1 MATPKAISR
10 KTTDLGSDY
19 KWGFVTDVESDVAPK
34 GLSEDIVRLI
44 SGKKNEPRWM
54 LDWRLRA
61 YRHWTKGGY
70 EEPRWAKVT
79 FPPIDYQDMRYYAAP
94 VSAKRLESLDE
105 VDPEMV
111 EAFNKLGI
119 PIEEQKK
126 LSGVAVDAVFDSVSV
141 ATTLK
146 DTLEKLGIIF
156 CSFSEAVQ
164 KHPDLVRKYLGTVV
178 PYTDNFFAS
187 LNSAVFSDGSF
198 AYVPPGVR
206 CPVELMTYF
215 RINTEDTGQ
224 FERTLIIADE
234 GSYVSYLE
242 GCTAPMRKSHQLH
255 AAVVEL
261 IALDNAE
268 IKYSTL
274 QNWYPGDKDGNGG
287 VYNFVTKRGKAAG
300 VNSKISWTQVETGSA
315 ITWKYP
321 GVILQGDN
329 SVGEFYSV
337 ALVNNYQQ
345 ADTGTKM
352 IHIGKNT
359 RSTIVAKGISA
370 GHGQNTYRGLVKI
383 MPSATGARNFT
394 RCDSLLIGE
403 ECGAHTVP
411 YIEVRNPTARIEHE
425 ASTSKVS
432 EDQLFY
438 LMQRGISEENAQHM
452 IINGFCRGVFQE
464 LPFEFAME
472 ASQLLKVSL
481 EGAVG

>member
-215 RINTEDTGQ
+215 RINTEGTGQ
-224 FERTLIIADE
+224 FERTLII
-234 GSYVSYLE
+234 
-242 GCTAPMRKSHQLH
+242 
-255 AAVVEL
+255 
-261 IALDNAE
+261 
-268 IKYSTL
+268 
-274 QNWYPGDKDGNGG
+274 
-287 VYNFVTKRGKAAG
+287 
-300 VNSKISWTQVETGSA
+300 
-315 ITWKYP
+315 
-321 GVILQGDN
+321 
-329 SVGEFYSV
+329 
-337 ALVNNYQQ
+337 
-345 ADTGTKM
+345 
-352 IHIGKNT
+352 
-359 RSTIVAKGISA
+359 
-370 GHGQNTYRGLVKI
+370 
-383 MPSATGARNFT
+383 
-394 RCDSLLIGE
+394 
-403 ECGAHTVP
+403 
-411 YIEVRNPTARIEHE
+411 
-425 ASTSKVS
+425 
-432 EDQLFY
+432 
-438 LMQRGISEENAQHM
+438 
-452 IINGFCRGVFQE
+452 
-464 LPFEFAME
+464 
-472 ASQLLKVSL
+472 
-481 EGAVG
+481 